1 MNFSG
6 KLQKLR
12 KEKGMSQ
19 ENLAEALDVSRQAIS
34 KWESGQSYPETEKLL
49 TLSEMFGVTLD
60 SLIRDGDI
68 QQAGSNSGNT
78 EKTVVLHM
86 RGNFEYKSERTLFGL
101 PLVHIN
107 IGWGPKKAKG
117 IIAIG
122 NISSGVISIGIA
134 SIGVIS
140 IGVAGAGIIGIGAL
154 SLGLLLAIGAISIGT
169 FSIGAV
175 AMGIFTLG
183 AVSIGMFSYGAASL
197 ASHVAIG
204 DWTWG
209 HIAIGRIVNGVKT
222 IEVERAANHGGVF
235 AEVSREQMRILLD
248 SEFPQMW
255 QWIKD
260 FITGFFRQ

>member
-1 MNFSG
+1 MNFSE

-49 TLSEMFGVTLD
+49 TLSQMFGVTLD
-60 SLIRDGDI
+60 SLMKEGNIL
-68 QQAGSNSGNT
+68 QTVGSSGNI
-78 EKTVVLHM
+78 EKTFVLHM
-86 RGNFEYKSERTLFGL
+86 RGNFEYKSERTFLGL
-101 PLVHIN
+101 PLVHVN
-107 IGWGPKKAKG
+107 IGWGLKKAKG
-117 IIAIG
+117 VIAVG
-122 NISSGVISIGIA
+122 NISSGIISIGIA
-134 SIGVIS
+134 SLGVIS
-140 IGVAGAGIIGIGAL
+140 IGVVGAGIIGIGLL
-154 SLGLLLAIGAISIGT
+154 SLGLLLAIGSISVGT
-169 FSIGAV
+169 FSIGAIAV
-175 AMGIFTLG
+175 GIFTLG

-204 DWTWG
+204 DWARG

-222 IEVERAANHGGVF
+222 IEVERVTNHDNVF
-235 AEVSREQMRILLD
+235 AEVSREQVRTLLD

-260 FITGFFRQ
+260 FIAGFFRR